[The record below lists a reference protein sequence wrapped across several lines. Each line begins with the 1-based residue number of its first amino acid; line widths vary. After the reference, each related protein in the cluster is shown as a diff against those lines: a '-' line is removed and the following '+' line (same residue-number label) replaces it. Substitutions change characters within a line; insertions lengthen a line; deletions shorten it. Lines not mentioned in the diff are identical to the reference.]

1 MNKKKK
7 QSLALSQ
14 TISIGLSTLFLI
26 TLFGAVKWAN
36 YRQTFY
42 LSKINIYGYEILK
55 KTDYEGI
62 LSQFKVQSIYDFDLR
77 EIAETIENNPFVR
90 AAQISRQY
98 PNKMIV
104 NIVER
109 KPLAIINLKEQLMI
123 DGDAVILPN
132 HRYSNNVLI
141 PILSGFN
148 SEKDLYPHGEK
159 TYSIKVKEAVSIL
172 NQLSDSYPDL
182 YNNISELTLNK
193 EDEYVIILSD
203 KPTRVILGKDNILKK
218 LNILKKFD
226 KALGQRQLT
235 DFQLLDMRYN
245 KQLIAREWT

>member
-1 MNKKKK
+1 MGFFAVPNELSELLENVKT
-7 QSLALSQ
+7 LASE
-14 TISIGLSTLFLI
+14 SYSTVNSPAQFA
-26 TLFGAVKWAN
+26 AVEAYSSDN
-36 YRQTFY
+36 EDYLNSTVNI
-42 LSKINIYGYEILK
+42 LSKVGNFVYEN
-55 KTDYEGI
+55 
-62 LSQFKVQSIYDFDLR
+62 LSS
-77 EIAETIENNPFVR
+77 
-90 AAQISRQY
+90 
-98 PNKMIV
+98 NKIRV

-132 HRYSNNVLI
+132 HHYINSVLI

-148 SEKDLYPHGEK
+148 PEKDLYPHGEK
-159 TYSIKVKEAVSIL
+159 TYSIKVRESVSIL
-172 NQLSDSYPDL
+172 NQLSDSFPNL
-182 YNNISELTLNK
+182 YNNISELTLNNN
-193 EDEYVIILSD
+193 DEYVIILSD

-218 LNILKKFD
+218 LNILKNFD